1 MELSKDQLMQF
12 AKVVNE
18 DTKPVKNGITV
29 EGTAVLYGGKIYVRL
44 DGSDQLT
51 PVISSTAGMKDG
63 DRVTVMIKDHS
74 ATVTGNVS
82 SPSAGKQDVD
92 DAKTEIGNKITEL
105 EVVIADKVS
114 VKEFDAEKARIDSLT
129 ADNVVIKDKLTAT
142 DAEIKDLKAT
152 NVTINGQLTANKAEI
167 DDLKV
172 NKLDASVADLKF
184 ATIENLNATNA
195 DIHNLNVDYGEFK
208 KLTAGDIQAH
218 EAEINKLTTEKLSAT
233 EADLK
238 YANIDFANIGEAAIK
253 KLFSDSGII
262 KDLVVSQGHITGE
275 LVGVTIKGDLIEG
288 GTVKA
293 DKLVVKG
300 TDGLYYKLNT
310 DGEKVSAQQT
320 EYNSLNGSIIT
331 AKSVTAEKVNVDD
344 LVAFGA
350 TIGGFHIDN
359 HALYSGVKSSIDNTT
374 RGTFM
379 NDDGEFAIGDQSN
392 YLKFYR
398 DTDGTYK
405 LAISAKEIKMSSTN
419 VSIETI
425 VGQVQ
430 NDVNDL
436 KAEAIKTTQEQFYP
450 STSPTELVGGY
461 WSSTQPTW
469 TDGIYL
475 WRRTLVTYVSGDT
488 AYTPSLKGVC
498 ITGNT
503 GEAGSTGVGIASIA
517 DRFYLSDS
525 NVELKGGSWVTVRPD
540 WVQGK
545 YIWTRYLITYTD
557 GSTEQTYPVCV
568 TGPTGNSGTGV
579 SDVDVVYAK
588 SSSNTEPPTSG
599 WQTTTPPWEDG
610 KYIWSKT
617 ITKYTNNQSVE
628 SAPVCITGSKGQTG
642 DRGPQ
647 GLQGIQGAKGEQGI
661 QGPPG
666 QNGSNGST
674 SYFHIKYSAVSNP
687 TSASQMTET
696 PNTYIGTYVDFTS
709 TDSTDPTKYTWSR
722 FQGIQGSKGE
732 DGIPGKNGADGKTS
746 YLHIAYANSAD
757 GSNGF
762 STTDSVNKLYI
773 GQYTDFTQADST
785 DRTRY
790 SWSKIKGEQGQ
801 AGSNGKDG
809 LGVSSVDVQYA
820 KSSSN
825 TEPPT
830 SGWQTVAPAWEDG
843 KYIWSKTITRYT
855 DESSAESS
863 PVCITGGK
871 GSTGANGQP
880 GANGAPGIGI
890 KSIVE
895 QYYQSTSPTT
905 QTGGSWVSSYP
916 AWVDGKYLWTR
927 SVITYT
933 DESVKQTPA
942 ICVSG
947 SKGQTGAAGANG
959 KPGADGNGIKSTE
972 VTYQASVSQTS
983 APTGSWSTS
992 VPKLST
998 ATPYLWTKTVITYTD
1013 GKTSTSYSVSS
1024 TLDGVEVGG
1033 RNFVLKSNIGGEAH
1047 NPNTYDCAKYAMSID
1062 RLEVNGVYTVQIN
1075 ATTTAD
1081 RKNIGLYMNKGNM
1094 SLTPW
1099 LKTNEGT
1106 HTYTSTFVFSKGQAD
1121 AVTNSTLIV
1130 FSSNVLN
1137 ENQGDVPITGT
1148 CDVHWIK
1155 LERGNKATD
1164 WTPAPEDIRQ
1174 DIDNAQN
1181 KVDNMT
1187 ETVTK
1192 TSAELKVLSDSI
1204 SSLVTDAKGQ
1214 SLMTQTGSGWTFNIG
1229 SIQSALNGAI
1239 GDIQDVKGD
1248 IEGVNDL
1255 ANKTNQLA
1263 NDVAAKTAYIN
1274 MTQDESGQPVM
1285 ELGQQNGE
1293 FKLRITN
1300 TSMDFMQGSQK
1311 IAYLSNRQLYIQS
1324 SVVTDEMK
1332 IGATSGYIW
1341 KKRGNGNMGLRYVS
1355 N

>member
-208 KLTAGDIQAH
+208 KLTTGDIQAH
-218 EAEINKLTTEKLSAT
+218 EAEIQKLTTEKLSAT

-588 SSSNTEPPTSG
+588 SSSNTEPPTRG

-642 DRGPQ
+642 DQGAPGAPGAPGPQ
-647 GLQGIQGAKGEQGI
+647 GQ
-661 QGPPG
+661 P
-666 QNGSNGST
+666 
-674 SYFHIKYSAVSNP
+674 
-687 TSASQMTET
+687 
-696 PNTYIGTYVDFTS
+696 
-709 TDSTDPTKYTWSR
+709 
-722 FQGIQGSKGE
+722 
-732 DGIPGKNGADGKTS
+732 
-746 YLHIAYANSAD
+746 
-757 GSNGF
+757 
-762 STTDSVNKLYI
+762 
-773 GQYTDFTQADST
+773 
-785 DRTRY
+785 
-790 SWSKIKGEQGQ
+790 
-801 AGSNGKDG
+801 GSNGKDG

-880 GANGAPGIGI
+880 GANGAPGVGI

-972 VTYQASVSQTS
+972 VTYQASASQTS

-1033 RNFVLKSNIGGEAH
+1033 RNLLHGTNRGVNGWSVSPGDGTSTKSSKIFTDLN
-1047 NPNTYDCAKYAMSID
+1047 N
-1062 RLEVNGVYTVQIN
+1062 VNGVRIDVSKPSTNFHYCSFEDPTIVNELVANKGRNYTISFDFKTDASNVLLIQIIEGVGLN
-1075 ATTTAD
+1075 PLINFDQYTTTA
-1081 RKNIGLYMNKGNM
+1081 NKWEHVESTGAVIQTAVAGGQVIYLN
-1094 SLTPW
+1094 
-1099 LKTNEGT
+1099 
-1106 HTYTSTFVFSKGQAD
+1106 TYKLQKAGAKYFEIA
-1121 AVTNSTLIV
+1121 NL
-1130 FSSNVLN
+1130 
-1137 ENQGDVPITGT
+1137 
-1148 CDVHWIK
+1148 K

-1164 WTPAPEDIRQ
+1164 WTPAPEDIQ
-1174 DIDNAQN
+1174 QNIDNAQN
-1181 KVDNMT
+1181 SANDANNKVDNIT

-1248 IEGVNDL
+1248 IEGVTDL

-1263 NDVAAKTAYIN
+1263 NDVAKKTAYIN

-1355 N
+1355 S